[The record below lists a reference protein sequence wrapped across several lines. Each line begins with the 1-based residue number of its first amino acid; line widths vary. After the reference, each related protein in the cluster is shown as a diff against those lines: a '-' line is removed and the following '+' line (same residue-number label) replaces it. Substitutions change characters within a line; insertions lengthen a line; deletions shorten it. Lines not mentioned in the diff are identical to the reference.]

1 MVYILASN
9 IESVLTVNEAFGI
22 RSVWENSDDFL
33 WESNE
38 LPLSQRLQL
47 ADRFGRES
55 VFNRLLTLLRGNED
69 VKDIVAMQFSIGA
82 VRKVFAT
89 IAALNFDVKWEHVFV

>member
-55 VFNRLLTLLRGNED
+55 VFVSASQWLRACE
-69 VKDIVAMQFSIGA
+69 
-82 VRKVFAT
+82 VRK
-89 IAALNFDVKWEHVFV
+89 